1 MRKKVGLIGYPVSHS
16 MSPQMQNGAFEKAG
30 LSYVYD
36 KYEVH
41 PDQLAEAV
49 RDMREKGFA
58 GWNVTIPHKQA
69 IMPYLDEIAEDA
81 LKIGAVNTVVNENGK
96 LTGYNTDGAGFLKG
110 LMRHVSFPMEEAK
123 VLIIGAG
130 GASRAISYA
139 MSKEGPK
146 TIAITNRTMEKA
158 QDIFSECLRDQDQVI
173 SLHEAEERLT
183 EFNIVINTTSIG
195 MKEDRLPLRV
205 NHLKAG
211 TVVSDIIYNP
221 FKTALLKESEKRGAI
236 IDNGVAMLVFQ
247 GALSFEKWTGV
258 APDASLMEKI
268 VIEELGGSY
277 VNR

>member
-16 MSPQMQNGAFEKAG
+16 MSPQMQNGAFKKAG

-139 MSKEGPK
+139 MSKERPK

-158 QDIFSECLRDQDQVI
+158 QDIFCECLRDQDQVI
-173 SLHEAEERLT
+173 SLQEAEERLT

-258 APDASLMEKI
+258 APDALLMEKI

>member
-1 MRKKVGLIGYPVSHS
+1 

-49 RDMREKGFA
+49 RDMSEKGFA

>member
-49 RDMREKGFA
+49 QDMREKGFA

-69 IMPYLDEIAEDA
+69 IMPFLDEIAEDA
-81 LKIGAVNTVVNENGK
+81 LKIGAVNTVVNENGV
-96 LTGYNTDGAGFLKG
+96 LTGYNTDGAGFVKG
-110 LMRHVSFPMEEAK
+110 LMRHVRFPIEEAK

-139 MSKEGPK
+139 LSKEGPRA
-146 TIAITNRTMEKA
+146 IAITNRTMEKA
-158 QDIFSECLRDQDQVI
+158 QDIFNECLRDQDQVI
-173 SLHEAEERLT
+173 SLQEAEERLF
-183 EFNIVINTTSIG
+183 EFSIVINTTSIG

-205 NHLKAG
+205 DHLKAG

>member
-96 LTGYNTDGAGFLKG
+96 LTGYNTDGAGFVKG

-139 MSKEGPK
+139 MGKEGPN

-173 SLHEAEERLT
+173 SLQKAEERLT